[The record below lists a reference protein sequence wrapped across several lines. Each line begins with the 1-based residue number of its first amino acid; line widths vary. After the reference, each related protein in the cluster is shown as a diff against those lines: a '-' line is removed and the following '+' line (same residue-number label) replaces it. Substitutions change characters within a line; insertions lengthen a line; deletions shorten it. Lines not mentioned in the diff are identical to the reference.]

1 MTAMGGLV
9 LIIIGAILKWAV
21 TWRPQSVDLDVVG
34 TILMCGG
41 AGGIVLGLILT
52 YAHRRDARMR
62 DGGYDDGYY
71 DDRYGGPPHG
81 Y

>member
-21 TWRPQSVDLDVVG
+21 DYRPQSVDLDVVG

-52 YAHRRDARMR
+52 FAHRRENRMR
-62 DGGYDDGYY
+62 DGYDDGYH
-71 DDRYGGPPHG
+71 DDRYGPPPPG

>member
-1 MTAMGGLV
+1 MGGLV

-52 YAHRRDARMR
+52 SARRRDARVR
-62 DGGYDDGYY
+62 DGGYDDAYY

>member
-1 MTAMGGLV
+1 MGGLV

-52 YAHRRDARMR
+52 YAHRRDARVR